1 MGKKKEMDMTA
12 VTRFFVLSV
21 IIVLVLAACNIGGG
35 TPTVNG
41 NPPVQPTATSIP
53 GLTMNV
59 THQRANQTIE
69 FIYLV
74 GNTSGAPIPGPVTV
88 VDDKVIPVTCPDLT
102 LVGNLD
108 ANLDANEALSCSGTY
123 TITQLDLDTG
133 SLTTIATA
141 SASGRV
147 SPTVTTSVPIEQ
159 ARALT
164 LSKTPDPLTYNS
176 VGQTIIYSYVITN
189 NGTVSLGPVQFTITD
204 DKIGAAFN
212 CGSGGTILSPGGTV
226 SCSATYLT
234 SQADLTAGSVIN
246 TAFASDG
253 TTNSN
258 PVTATINRSGTNGGT
273 NPSDLPPGTTIQHTV
288 VSGEWLWQ
296 IARCYGANP
305 KAVVQSNSQLLNP
318 AKILPG
324 ITVTVPNIGSDGA
337 IFGPQQG
344 NDPFLSCVPR
354 YTIQSGDTWD
364 SIANRFTASVTLLQS
379 INSGIAL
386 LPGNIIRIPINSVG
400 D

>member
-1 MGKKKEMDMTA
+1 MTA
-12 VTRFFVLSV
+12 ITRVFVFSA
-21 IIVLVLAACNIGGG
+21 IIVLVLSACTIGN
-35 TPTVNG
+35 TNPTVNG
-41 NPPVQPTATSIP
+41 NAVPLPTATSVP
-53 GLTMNV
+53 ALTMSV
-59 THQRANQTIE
+59 THQRVDLTLN
-69 FIYLV
+69 FSYLIV
-74 GNTSGAPIPGPVTV
+74 NNSGTPVPGPITIL
-88 VDDKVIPVTCPDLT
+88 DDKVQATCPNVT
-102 LVGNLD
+102 SVGNLD
-108 ANLDANEALSCSGTY
+108 NNLEADEALTCSGTY
-123 TITQLDLDTG
+123 ALTQTDLDAG
-133 SLTTIATA
+133 SVTFFSTA
-141 SASGRV
+141 SAIGYV
-147 SPTVTTSVPIEQ
+147 SPSVTTTVTIEQ
-159 ARALT
+159 TRALS
-164 LSKTPDPLTYNS
+164 LSKSADPQTYNS

-189 NGTVSLGPVQFTITD
+189 TGTVSLGPVQFTITD

-253 TTNSN
+253 ITNSN
-258 PVTATINRSGTNGGT
+258 PITATINRSGTNGGT
-273 NPSDLPPGTTIQHTV
+273 NPSDLPAGTTIQHTV

-305 KAVVQSNSQLLNP
+305 KAVVQSNSQLQNP
-318 AKILPG
+318 AKISPG
-324 ITVTVPNIGSDGA
+324 ITVTVPNIGSDRA

-344 NDPFLSCVPR
+344 VDPYKSCVPR

-386 LPGNIIRIPINSVG
+386 LPGNTIRVPINSVG